1 MQSES
6 TSRVFL
12 GAFSGPRFNDS
23 ADSASFLI
31 VIVFC
36 LLCDGVLP
44 DEVFTARPQNE
55 RDQVSRP
62 GIGAGWPCLDPLKLR
77 SGRMFR
83 ACERVRTRLHFFAR
97 GRSGGAAAARVDLSA
112 RAPAAGP
119 RGWSIQADLLQA
131 PHGWGALP

>member
-1 MQSES
+1 MQSEKAS
-6 TSRVFL
+6 CVFL

-23 ADSASFLI
+23 ADSASSLI

-44 DEVFTARPQNE
+44 DEVSRARPQNE
-55 RDQVSRP
+55 RDQAIL
-62 GIGAGWPCLDPLKLR
+62 GIGAALLDPLKLR
-77 SGRMFR
+77 SGRMSR
-83 ACERVRTRLHFFAR
+83 ACERVRTRLRFFAR

-119 RGWSIQADLLQA
+119 RGWSIQADILLA
-131 PHGWGALP
+131 PDGWGALP

>member
-1 MQSES
+1 MSSEK
-6 TSRVFL
+6 TSCVFL
-12 GAFSGPRFNDS
+12 GTFSGPRFNDS

-44 DEVFTARPQNE
+44 DEVSTARLKTSGTKRVE
-55 RDQVSRP
+55 WAS
-62 GIGAGWPCLDPLKLR
+62 ALPCLDPLKLR
-77 SGRMFR
+77 SGRMYR
-83 ACERVRTRLHFFAR
+83 ACERVRTRLRFFAR

-119 RGWSIQADLLQA
+119 RGWSIRADLLRA
-131 PHGWGALP
+131 PDGWGALP